1 MTRLKNLLF
10 LLLIGLLLFPAVQKM
25 TGLIRTKP
33 LNGFFAAASKPAFS
47 CSTWMKQGY
56 QDQYRLYMEDSVGFK
71 PDLVR
76 LYNQVDFSLFSIPHA
91 SKLVAGK
98 NGYLFAE
105 SYIYGYLG
113 KDFVGHYYIRNK
125 VERLRFL
132 QDYLWKEKRILLF
145 VAFAPGKAY
154 YYPDYIPDRFLDRER
169 GETNYECY
177 VQGCLKM
184 GVNHID
190 FNRWLITMKD
200 TSRYMLYPKTGI
212 HWSSYGAF
220 LCADSL
226 RRYIEQ
232 KMERKLPHLVLDS
245 IEVAA
250 EARDEDNDMDRTMNL
265 IWKIPHPLMAYPR
278 FHFVYDSLQPKP
290 KALFVGDSFYWYW
303 HYNGIIGNTFS
314 NLAFWYYNQ
323 DVYPEHFKT
332 PTNAGNINYTDSI
345 LSQNVII
352 LLQTNGGYGDLGSGW
367 VDRAWDYFYPG
378 PTREREIESLI
389 KANPEAMKS
398 MEKKAG
404 ERGVSVDAMI
414 RMDAIYSVNQELL
427 KLRKKQNP

>member
-1 MTRLKNLLF
+1 MTRLKNLLL
-10 LLLIGLLLFPAVQKM
+10 LLLIGLLLFPAVQKT

-33 LNGFFAAASKPAFS
+33 LNGFFAASSKPAFS

-132 QDYLWKEKRILLF
+132 QDYLWKEKGILLL

-169 GETNYECY
+169 GETNHECY
-177 VQGCLKM
+177 VQECLKM

-190 FNRWLITMKD
+190 FNHWLITMKD

-265 IWKIPHPLMAYPR
+265 IWTIPHPLMAYPK
-278 FHFVYDSLQPKP
+278 FHFTYDSLQPKP
-290 KALFVGDSFYWYW
+290 RALFVGDSFYWYW

-367 VDRAWDYFYPG
+367 VDRAWDYLYPG
-378 PTREREIESLI
+378 PTREREIASLI

-398 MEKKAG
+398 IEKKAG
-404 ERGVSVDAMI
+404 ERGISVDAMI